1 MDRFLNRV
9 ARLFWRDLDKLTGNT
24 RVMGVG
30 DVVCSLYAF
39 LLSLGGIYW
48 LVTVTDPGLFI
59 QYAAALAG
67 LAVLIYFLNRQD
79 YFFVI
84 EITPGRYGDASSSFE
99 EVLIWSAV
107 LILGPTA
114 LWVSIVLMF
123 IDFVVNWAKVNT
135 DVDHWKLV
143 RNFLLNLS
151 GLTLS
156 YLIAVKLYILWG
168 GILPF
173 PGFSLNA
180 IGLALA
186 ATLVKCLIKILIWMG
201 YILYFR
207 YARMTDNTMP
217 MMQKFYQFIFYALGV
232 QQLSDP
238 FAILAAGLYA
248 ETGYTGYLFFTVALL
263 ATAFLANRLS
273 QAAERSRQQ
282 SRQLEMLEALGRA
295 IINAQPDASTLPE
308 ILSEYALP
316 MFPYSKVE
324 VCCQPDKTLF
334 RHPIDVSP
342 VPKAAWKWLG
352 NQKAASIFP
361 VNVRLPWNEGEYTD
375 TPVLIAPIIDGE
387 SGQMIGGI
395 YIALQKNSLFWKAND
410 LVNALPVVRSLAA
423 QIASAFHRADL
434 YKKELENQKLAQE
447 LALAGQI
454 QSSFLPERAPEI
466 AGWQFS
472 VAFNPARETSGD
484 FYDFIP
490 LPDGKWGILIA
501 DVSDKGVGPAIYMAL
516 CRTLIRTFAFEFA
529 GKPEMIMNA
538 VNRRIQ
544 SDTRADLFVTVLFG
558 ILDPASGV
566 FEYANAGHN
575 PPIHFHTLPDS
586 VSVRRLEKT
595 GMAVGVLP
603 EVAWERQNTCLDA
616 GDVLLL
622 YTDGLSDL
630 LNGEGEFID
639 ETWFIKA
646 AKRNLKS
653 SAQGMQTV
661 LLDEVRRFVG
671 EAPQFDDVT
680 FVIIKRDAP
689 SD

>member
-1 MDRFLNRV
+1 MDQFLYRV
-9 ARLFWRDLDKLTGNT
+9 ARLFWRDLDKLTGHA
-24 RVMGVG
+24 RVTGVG

-39 LLSLGGIYW
+39 LLSLAGIYW
-48 LVTVTDPGLFI
+48 LITVTDPGLFI
-59 QYAAALAG
+59 QHAAALAG

-79 YFFVI
+79 YFFVV
-84 EITPGRYGDASSSFE
+84 EITPGRYGDTSSSFE

-114 LWVSIVLMF
+114 LWVSIILLS
-123 IDFVVNWAKVNT
+123 IDFTINWFKVNT
-135 DVDHWKLV
+135 VADHWKFS

-151 GLTLS
+151 GLTFS
-156 YLIAVKLYILWG
+156 YLIAIKFYVLWG
-168 GILPF
+168 GVLPF
-173 PGFSLNA
+173 PGFSLSA

-186 ATLVKCLIKILIWMG
+186 ATVVKCVVRILIWMG
-201 YILYFR
+201 FILYFR
-207 YARMTDNTMP
+207 YTRMTDNTMP
-217 MMQKFYQFIFYALGV
+217 MTQKFYQFIFYALGI
-232 QQLSDP
+232 QELSDP

-248 ETGYTGYLFFTVALL
+248 EAGYTGYLFFTAALL

-295 IINAQPDASTLPE
+295 IINAPPDASILPE

-324 VCCQPDKTLF
+324 ICCQSGKTLL
-334 RHPIDVSP
+334 RHPTDVPP
-342 VPKAAWKWLG
+342 VPEAAWKWLS
-352 NQKAASIFP
+352 NQPAASIFP
-361 VNVRLPWNEGEYTD
+361 VNVRLPWDEGDYTD
-375 TPVLIAPIIDGE
+375 TPVLMAPIIDGE

-395 YIALQKNSLFWKAND
+395 YIALQRLSLIWKAND

-423 QIASAFHRADL
+423 QIASAFHQADL

-466 AGWQFS
+466 TGWQFS

-516 CRTLIRTFAFEFA
+516 SRTLIRTFAFEFA
-529 GKPEMIMNA
+529 GKPELVINA

-544 SDTRADLFVTVLFG
+544 SDTRADLFVTALFG
-558 ILDPASGV
+558 ILDPVSGV

-575 PPIHFHTLPDS
+575 PPIHFHSLSDS

-595 GMAVGVLP
+595 GMAIGVLP
-603 EVAWERQNTCLDA
+603 EAKWERQSTWLDT

-653 SAQGMQTV
+653 SAQGMQES
-661 LLDEVRRFVG
+661 LLDEVSRFVG
-671 EAPQFDDVT
+671 KAPQFDDVT
-680 FVIIKRDAP
+680 FVIIKRDDP